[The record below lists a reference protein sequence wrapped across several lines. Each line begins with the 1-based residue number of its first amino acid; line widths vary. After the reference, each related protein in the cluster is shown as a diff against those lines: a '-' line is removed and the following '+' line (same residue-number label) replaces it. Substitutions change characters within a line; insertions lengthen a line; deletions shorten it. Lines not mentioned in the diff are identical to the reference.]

1 VNRYHL
7 MTHKVLVF
15 LLSFLWVFWGYL
27 PDAALGQ
34 PIERVEIPSSPNPV
48 GSGARALGMG
58 SAFIAVADDAT
69 AASWNPGG
77 LIQLE
82 KPEISSVGAFFH
94 RIEDNDFGTNPE
106 ASGRETVTEANLN
119 FLSGAYP
126 FTLFDRNMIV
136 SLNYQRLFDFTRE
149 WNFPLVQSTAGLSL
163 SQDVDYDQSGN
174 LSALGL
180 AYCAQLTPN
189 FSFGFTFNIWQDWLG
204 MNEWKQTTRQ
214 QGAGTFMGNQFIFE
228 SKSQDRFSFR
238 GFNANANLG
247 ILWNITPEFT
257 LGAVV
262 RTPFTADLKHKST
275 FRSSIRFPAAPG
287 SDSTTSTSTT
297 ENEELDFPMSYGIGL
312 AYRFSDRLTVSA
324 DFTRTEWDDFV
335 FKDSQGN
342 KTSAISG
349 RPKNDSDVDPTNT
362 VRLGAEY
369 LFIKPNYVVPLR
381 GGVFYDPAP
390 AEGSPDDFYGFS
402 LGSGFAKGRFIFDIA
417 YQYRFGRDVGGSILQ
432 NLDFSQDVDEHSVY
446 ASFIIHFER

>member
-1 VNRYHL
+1 MNRCL
-7 MTHKVLVF
+7 SAAPMVLVILLTF
-15 LLSFLWVFWGYL
+15 FCLLSSYL
-27 PDAALGQ
+27 ANLAFGQ
-34 PIERVEIPSSPNPV
+34 TIQRIEIPSSPNPV

-58 SAFIAVADDAT
+58 GAFIAVADDAT

-82 KPEISSVGAFFH
+82 KPEVSGVGAFFY

-106 ASGRETVTEANLN
+106 ASGRETVTEINLN
-119 FLSGAYP
+119 YLSGAYP
-126 FTLFDRNMIV
+126 FTLFHRNMIV
-136 SLNYQRLFDFTRE
+136 SLNYQRLFDFTRK

-180 AYCAQLTPN
+180 AYCIQLTPE

-214 QGAGTFMGNQFIFE
+214 QGSGTFTGNQFIFE
-228 SKSQDRFSFR
+228 SRSQDRFSFR
-238 GFNANANLG
+238 GFNANANVG
-247 ILWNITPEFT
+247 ILWNITPKFT

-262 RTPFTADLKHKST
+262 RTPFTADLKHKSS
-275 FRSSIRFPAAPG
+275 FKSSIHFPASPG
-287 SDSTTSTSTT
+287 SDSTIYTSST
-297 ENEELDFPMSYGIGL
+297 ENEELDLPMSYGIGL

-349 RPKNDSDVDPTNT
+349 RPKQDSDVDPTNAF
-362 VRLGAEY
+362 RLGAEY
-369 LFIKPNYVVPLR
+369 LFIKSNYVVPLR

-402 LGSGFAKGRFIFDIA
+402 LGSGFARGPYIFDIA

-432 NLDFSQDVDEHSVY
+432 NLDFSQDVDEHSLF
-446 ASFIIHFER
+446 ASLIIHF

>member
-1 VNRYHL
+1 
-7 MTHKVLVF
+7 
-15 LLSFLWVFWGYL
+15 VFWSYA
-27 PDAALGQ
+27 PVPAFGQ
-34 PIERVEIPSSPNPV
+34 TIQTVEIPSSPNPV

-82 KPEISSVGAFFH
+82 KPEISSVGGFFH

-106 ASGRETVTEANLN
+106 ASGKQTVTEANLN
-119 FLSGAYP
+119 YLSAAYP
-126 FTLFDRNMIV
+126 FTLFNRNMIV

-149 WNFPLVQSTAGLSL
+149 WDFPLAQSTNGLSVN
-163 SQDVDYDQSGN
+163 QDVDYDQSGN

-180 AYCAQLTPN
+180 AYCIQVTPE
-189 FSFGFTFNIWQDWLG
+189 FSFGFTFNIWQDWFG

-214 QGAGTFMGNQFIFE
+214 DGSGTFMGNPFNFE

-238 GFNANANLG
+238 GFNANANVG
-247 ILWNITPEFT
+247 ILWNITPKFT

-262 RTPFTADLKHKST
+262 RTPFTADLKRKST
-275 FRSSIRFPAAPG
+275 FRSSI
-287 SDSTTSTSTT
+287 STTFISST
-297 ENEELDFPMSYGIGL
+297 ENEELDMPMSYGIGM

-324 DFTRTEWDDFV
+324 DVTRTEWDDFI
-335 FKDSQGN
+335 FKDSEGN

-349 RPKNDSDVDPTNT
+349 RPKNDSDVDPTHT

-369 LFIKPNYVVPLR
+369 LFMEPTYVIPLR
-381 GGVFYDPAP
+381 GGIFYDPAP

-402 LGSGFAKGRFIFDIA
+402 LGSGFAKGRFIFDLA
-417 YQYRFGRDVGGSILQ
+417 YQYRFGRDVGGSTLQ
-432 NLDFSQDVDEHSVY
+432 NLDFSQDVDEHSLF
-446 ASFIIHFER
+446 ASLIVHL

>member
-1 VNRYHL
+1 MHRCL
-7 MTHKVLVF
+7 SATPRVF
-15 LLSFLWVFWGYL
+15 TLLLSFLWVFWSYA
-27 PDAALGQ
+27 PVPAFGQ
-34 PIERVEIPSSPNPV
+34 TIQRIEIPSSPNPV

-58 SAFIAVADDAT
+58 GAFIAVADDAT

-82 KPEISSVGAFFH
+82 KTEISSVGGFFH
-94 RIEDNDFGTNPE
+94 RIEDNHFGTNPE
-106 ASGRETVTEANLN
+106 ASGKQTVTEANLN
-119 FLSGAYP
+119 YLSAAYP

-136 SLNYQRLFDFTRE
+136 SLNYQRLFDFTRK
-149 WNFPLVQSTAGLSL
+149 WDFPLVQSTAGLSI

-180 AYCAQLTPN
+180 AYCIQVTPE
-189 FSFGFTFNIWQDWLG
+189 FSFGFTFNIWQDWFG

-214 QGAGTFMGNQFIFE
+214 EGSGTFMGNPFSFE

-238 GFNANANLG
+238 GFNWNANVG
-247 ILWNITPEFT
+247 ILWNITPKFT

-275 FRSSIRFPAAPG
+275 FRSSI
-287 SDSTTSTSTT
+287 STTPISST
-297 ENEELDFPMSYGIGL
+297 ENEELDMPMSYGIGM

-349 RPKNDSDVDPTNT
+349 RPKEDSDVDATNT
-362 VRLGAEY
+362 VRFGAEY
-369 LFIKPNYVVPLR
+369 LLIKPDYVVPLR

-402 LGSGFAKGRFIFDIA
+402 LGSGFARGRYIFDIA

-432 NLDFSQDVDEHSVY
+432 NLDFSQDVDEHSLF
-446 ASFIIHFER
+446 ASLIIHF

>member
-1 VNRYHL
+1 V
-7 MTHKVLVF
+7 
-15 LLSFLWVFWGYL
+15 SFFWAFWGYE
-27 PDAALGQ
+27 PVPAIGQ
-34 PIERVEIPSSPNPV
+34 TIQRIEIPSSPNPV

-82 KPEISSVGAFFH
+82 KPEISSVGALFH

-119 FLSGAYP
+119 YLSGVYP
-126 FTLFDRNMIV
+126 FTLLGRNMVV
-136 SLNYQRLFDFTRE
+136 SLNYQRLFDFSRE
-149 WNFPLVQSTAGLSL
+149 WNFPLVQDSAGLSL

-180 AYCAQLTPN
+180 AYCVQLTQD
-189 FSFGFTFNIWQDWLG
+189 FSFGVTFNIWQDWLG
-204 MNEWKQTTRQ
+204 MNEWKQTTHQ
-214 QGAGTFMGNQFIFE
+214 QGAGTFMGNQFNFE
-228 SKSQDRFSFR
+228 SRSQDRFSFR
-238 GFNANANLG
+238 GFNANANVG
-247 ILWNITPEFT
+247 ILWNITPKFT
-257 LGAVV
+257 VGAVI
-262 RTPFTADLKHKST
+262 RTPFTANLKHKST
-275 FRSSIRFPAAPG
+275 FKSSIRFPASPG
-287 SDSTTSTSTT
+287 SDSTISTSST
-297 ENEELDFPMSYGIGL
+297 ENEELDLPMSYGIGL

-342 KTSAISG
+342 KTSAVSG
-349 RPKNDSDVDPTNT
+349 RPKKDSDVDPTNAF
-362 VRLGAEY
+362 RFGAEY
-369 LFIKPNYVVPLR
+369 LFIKSNYVVPLR

-402 LGSGFAKGRFIFDIA
+402 LGSGFARGRYIFDIA
-417 YQYRFGRDVGGSILQ
+417 YQYRFGRNVGGSILQ
-432 NLDFSQDVDEHSVY
+432 SLDFSQDVDEHSLF
-446 ASFIIHFER
+446 ASLIIHF

>member
-1 VNRYHL
+1 MNRWSTTIY
-7 MTHKVLVF
+7 KVLLAMCLMCAF
-15 LLSFLWVFWGYL
+15 LSYL
-27 PDAALGQ
+27 PESVSGQ
-34 PIERVEIPSSPNPV
+34 TIERIEIPSSPSPV

-82 KPEISSVGAFFH
+82 KPEASSVGAFFH
-94 RIEDNDFGTNPE
+94 RIEDNSFGTNPE

-119 FLSGAYP
+119 FLSGTYP
-126 FTLFDRNMIV
+126 FTLFHRNMVV

-149 WNFPLVQSTAGLSL
+149 WDFPLVQSTAGLSL
-163 SQDVDYDQSGN
+163 NQDVDYDQSGN
-174 LSALGL
+174 FSALGL
-180 AYCAQLTPN
+180 AYCIQLTPE
-189 FSFGFTFNIWQDWLG
+189 FSFGFTFNIWQGWLG

-214 QGAGTFMGNQFIFE
+214 QGSGTFTGNRFVFD

-262 RTPFTADLKHKST
+262 RTPFTADIKHKST

-287 SDSTTSTSTT
+287 SDSTTSISSTK
-297 ENEELDFPMSYGIGL
+297 NEELEFPMSYGLGL
-312 AYRFSDRLTVSA
+312 AYRFSDQLTVSA
-324 DFTRTEWDDFV
+324 DVTRTEWDDFF

-349 RPKNDSDVDPTNT
+349 RPKKDSDVDPTHT
-362 VRLGAEY
+362 VRLGLEY
-369 LFIKPNYVVPLR
+369 LFIKPTYVVPLR

-390 AEGSPDDFYGFS
+390 AEGNPDDYYGFS
-402 LGSGFAKGRFIFDIA
+402 LGSGFAKGRVIFDIA
-417 YQYRFGRDVGGSILQ
+417 YQYRFGRDVGGSLLQ
-432 NLDFSQDVDEHSVY
+432 NLDFSQDVDEHFIF
-446 ASFIIHFER
+446 ASLIFYLQQ

>member
-1 VNRYHL
+1 MNQCLSAAPR
-7 MTHKVLVF
+7 VF
-15 LLSFLWVFWGYL
+15 ILLLSFLWVLWSHS
-27 PDAALGQ
+27 PDAAFGQ
-34 PIERVEIPSSPNPV
+34 PIERIEIPSSPNPV

-106 ASGRETVTEANLN
+106 ASGKETVTETNLN
-119 FLSGAYP
+119 FLSAAYP
-126 FTLFDRNMIV
+126 FTLFNRNMIV

-149 WNFPLVQSTAGLSL
+149 WDFPLTQSTPGLSL
-163 SQDVDYDQSGN
+163 NQDVDYDQSGN
-174 LSALGL
+174 LSALAL
-180 AYCAQLTPN
+180 AYCIQVTPE
-189 FSFGFTFNIWQDWLG
+189 FSFGFTFNIWQDWFS

-214 QGAGTFMGNQFIFE
+214 NGSGTFMGNQFNFE

-238 GFNANANLG
+238 NFNLNANVG
-247 ILWNITPEFT
+247 ILWNITPKFT
-257 LGAVV
+257 LGTVI

-275 FRSSIRFPAAPG
+275 FKSSIQFPTNPG
-287 SDSTTSTSTT
+287 ADSSTSTSSK
-297 ENEELDFPMSYGIGL
+297 ENEELNIPMSYGIGL

-324 DFTRTEWDDFV
+324 DFTRSEWDDFI
-335 FKDSQGN
+335 FKDSEGN

-349 RPKNDSDVDPTNT
+349 RPKNDSDVDPTYT
-362 VRLGAEY
+362 VRFGAEY
-369 LFIKPNYVVPLR
+369 LFVEPTYVIPLR

-417 YQYRFGRDVGGSILQ
+417 YQYRFGRDVGDSILQ
-432 NLDFSQDVDEHSVY
+432 NLDFSQDVDEHSLF
-446 ASFIIHFER
+446 ASLIVHL

>member
-1 VNRYHL
+1 MNRHYP
-7 MTHKVLVF
+7 MAHKVLLL
-15 LLSFLWVFWGYL
+15 LLSFLWVLWSYS
-27 PDAALGQ
+27 PEAAFGQ
-34 PIERVEIPSSPNPV
+34 PVERVEFPSSPNPV

-82 KPEISSVGAFFH
+82 KPEISSVGNFFH

-106 ASGRETVTEANLN
+106 ASGNQTVTEANLN
-119 FLSGAYP
+119 FLSAAYP

-149 WNFPLVQSTAGLSL
+149 WDFPLTQSTAGLSVN
-163 SQDVDYDQSGN
+163 QDVDYDQSGN

-180 AYCAQLTPN
+180 AYSIQVTPE
-189 FSFGFTFNIWQDWLG
+189 FSFGFTFNIWQDWFG

-214 QGAGTFMGNQFIFE
+214 DGSGTFMGNQFNFE

-238 GFNANANLG
+238 GFNWNANVG
-247 ILWNITPEFT
+247 ILWNITPKFT

-275 FRSSIRFPAAPG
+275 FRSSVRFPAAPG
-287 SDSTTSTSTT
+287 PDPPPTSST

-324 DFTRTEWDDFV
+324 DFTRTEWDDFI
-335 FKDSQGN
+335 FKDSEGN

-349 RPKNDSDVDPTNT
+349 RPKNDSDVDPTHT
-362 VRLGAEY
+362 VRVGAEY
-369 LFIKPNYVVPLR
+369 LFIEPKYVIPLR
-381 GGVFYDPAP
+381 CGAFYDPAP
-390 AEGSPDDFYGFS
+390 AEGSPDDFFGFS
-402 LGSGFAKGRFIFDIA
+402 LGSGYARGPLVFDIA
-417 YQYRFGRDVGGSILQ
+417 YQYRFGRNVGESILQ
-432 NLDFSQDVDEHSVY
+432 NLDFSQDVDEHSLY
-446 ASFIIHFER
+446 ASLIVHF

>member
-1 VNRYHL
+1 MNRCL
-7 MTHKVLVF
+7 SAAPRVF
-15 LLSFLWVFWGYL
+15 ILLLSFLWVFWSYA
-27 PDAALGQ
+27 PVPAFGQ
-34 PIERVEIPSSPNPV
+34 TILEIPSSPNPV

-58 SAFIAVADDAT
+58 GAFIAVADDAT

-82 KPEISSVGAFFH
+82 KPEISSVGGFFH

-106 ASGRETVTEANLN
+106 ASGNETVTEANLN
-119 FLSGAYP
+119 YLSAAYP
-126 FTLFDRNMIV
+126 FTLFNRNMIV

-149 WNFPLVQSTAGLSL
+149 WDFPLTQSTNGLSV

-180 AYCAQLTPN
+180 AYCIQVTPE
-189 FSFGFTFNIWQDWLG
+189 FSFGFTFNIWQDWFG

-214 QGAGTFMGNQFIFE
+214 DGSGTFMGNPFNFE

-238 GFNANANLG
+238 GFNANANVG

-262 RTPFTADLKHKST
+262 RTPFTADLKRKST
-275 FRSSIRFPAAPG
+275 FRSSI
-287 SDSTTSTSTT
+287 STTFISST
-297 ENEELDFPMSYGIGL
+297 ENEELDMPMSYGIGM

-324 DFTRTEWDDFV
+324 DVTRTEWDDFV
-335 FKDSQGN
+335 FKDSEGN

-349 RPKNDSDVDPTNT
+349 RPKNDSDVDPTHT

-369 LFIKPNYVVPLR
+369 LFMEPTYVIPLR
-381 GGVFYDPAP
+381 GGIFYDPAP

-402 LGSGFAKGRFIFDIA
+402 LGSGFAKGRFIFDLA
-417 YQYRFGRDVGGSILQ
+417 YQYRFGRDVGGSTLQ
-432 NLDFSQDVDEHSVY
+432 NLDFSQDVDEHSLF
-446 ASFIIHFER
+446 ASLIIHL

>member
-1 VNRYHL
+1 MNGWY
-7 MTHKVLVF
+7 TKAYKVL
-15 LLSFLWVFWGYL
+15 LLIICVSLSHL
-27 PDAALGQ
+27 PKSASGQ
-34 PIERVEIPSSPNPV
+34 PIERIEIPSSPNPV

-119 FLSGAYP
+119 YLSGAYP

-163 SQDVDYDQSGN
+163 SQDVNYDQSGN

-180 AYCAQLTPN
+180 AYCIQLSPE

-214 QGAGTFMGNQFIFE
+214 QGGGTFMGNQFIFE

-238 GFNANANLG
+238 GFNTNFNLG
-247 ILWNITPEFT
+247 ILWNITPKFT

-287 SDSTTSTSTT
+287 SDSTTSTSST
-297 ENEELDFPMSYGIGL
+297 ENEELEFPMSYGIGL

-349 RPKNDSDVDPTNT
+349 RPKKDSDVDPTHT
-362 VRLGAEY
+362 FRLGAEY
-369 LFIKPNYVVPLR
+369 LFIKPDYVVPLR

-402 LGSGFAKGRFIFDIA
+402 LGSGFAKGRLIFDIA
-417 YQYRFGRDVGGSILQ
+417 YQYRFGRDVGGSILE
-432 NLDFSQDVDEHSVY
+432 NLDFSQDVDEHTVY
-446 ASFIIHFER
+446 ASFIIHLER

>member
-1 VNRYHL
+1 MNGWTARY
-7 MTHKVLVF
+7 KVL
-15 LLSFLWVFWGYL
+15 LLMCLICLSLSHL
-27 PDAALGQ
+27 PESAIGQ
-34 PIERVEIPSSPNPV
+34 PIQRIEIPSSPTPV
-48 GSGARALGMG
+48 GSGARSLGMG

-82 KPEISSVGAFFH
+82 TPEISSVGAFFH

-136 SLNYQRLFDFTRE
+136 SLNYQRRFDLTRE
-149 WNFPLVQSTAGLSL
+149 WNFPLVQSSAGLSVN
-163 SQDVDYDQSGN
+163 QDVDYDQSGN

-180 AYCAQLTPN
+180 AYGIQLTPD
-189 FSFGFTFNIWQDWLG
+189 FSFGFTLNFWQNWVG
-204 MNEWKQTTRQ
+204 MNQWKQTTRQ
-214 QGAGTFMGNQFIFE
+214 QGAGTYMGNQFFFE
-228 SKSQDRFSFR
+228 SKSQDRYSFR
-238 GFNANANLG
+238 GFNTNANLG

-262 RTPFTADLKHKST
+262 RTPFTADIKRKST
-275 FRSSIRFPAAPG
+275 FNSSIRFPAAPG
-287 SDSTTSTSTT
+287 SDSTTSISSS
-297 ENEELDFPMSYGIGL
+297 ENVELDFPLSYGMGL

-335 FKDSQGN
+335 FKDSEGN

-349 RPKNDSDVDPTNT
+349 KPKKDSDVDPTNT
-362 VRLGAEY
+362 FRLGAEY
-369 LFIKPNYVVPLR
+369 LFIEPTYVVPLR

-402 LGSGFAKGRFIFDIA
+402 LGSGFAKGRFIFDLA
-417 YQYRFGRDVGGSILQ
+417 YQYRFGRNVGGSILK
-432 NLDFSQDVDEHSVY
+432 NLDFSQDVDEHTVYGSV
-446 ASFIIHFER
+446 IIHLE

>member
-1 VNRYHL
+1 
-7 MTHKVLVF
+7 
-15 LLSFLWVFWGYL
+15 VFWSYA
-27 PDAALGQ
+27 PVPAFGQ
-34 PIERVEIPSSPNPV
+34 TIQRIEIPSSPNPV

-58 SAFIAVADDAT
+58 GAFIAVADDAT

-82 KPEISSVGAFFH
+82 KTEISSVGGFFH
-94 RIEDNDFGTNPE
+94 RIEDNHFGTNPE
-106 ASGRETVTEANLN
+106 ASGKQTVTEANLN
-119 FLSGAYP
+119 YLSAAYP

-136 SLNYQRLFDFTRE
+136 SLNYQRLFDFTRK
-149 WNFPLVQSTAGLSL
+149 WDFPLVQSTAGLSV

-180 AYCAQLTPN
+180 AYCIQVTPE
-189 FSFGFTFNIWQDWLG
+189 FSFGFTFNIWQDWFG

-214 QGAGTFMGNQFIFE
+214 EGSGTFMGNPFNFE

-238 GFNANANLG
+238 GFNWNANVG
-247 ILWNITPEFT
+247 ILWNITPKFT

-275 FRSSIRFPAAPG
+275 FRSSI
-287 SDSTTSTSTT
+287 STTPISST
-297 ENEELDFPMSYGIGL
+297 ENEELDMPMSYGIGM

-349 RPKNDSDVDPTNT
+349 RPKEDSDVDATNT

-369 LFIKPNYVVPLR
+369 LVIKPDYVVPLR

-402 LGSGFAKGRFIFDIA
+402 LGSGFARGRYIFDIA

-432 NLDFSQDVDEHSVY
+432 NLDFSQDVDEHSLF
-446 ASFIIHFER
+446 ASLIIHF

>member
-1 VNRYHL
+1 VNGWSTAKY
-7 MTHKVLVF
+7 KVL
-15 LLSFLWVFWGYL
+15 LLIICVSLCHL
-27 PDAALGQ
+27 PESATGQ
-34 PIERVEIPSSPNPV
+34 PIQRIEIPSSPTPV

-82 KPEISSVGAFFH
+82 KPEVSSVGAFFH

-136 SLNYQRLFDFTRE
+136 SLNYQRRFDLTRE
-149 WNFPLVQSTAGLSL
+149 WDFPLAQSTAGLSVN
-163 SQDVDYDQSGN
+163 QDVDYDQSGN

-180 AYCAQLTPN
+180 AYCVQLTPE
-189 FSFGFTFNIWQDWLG
+189 FSFGFTLNLWQNWLG
-204 MNEWKQTTRQ
+204 MNQWKQTTRQ
-214 QGAGTFMGNQFIFE
+214 DGSGTYMGNPFTFE
-228 SKSQDRFSFR
+228 SKSRDRYSFR

-262 RTPFTADLKHKST
+262 RTPFTADLKRKST
-275 FRSSIRFPAAPG
+275 FDSSIRFPGAPE
-287 SDSTTSTSTT
+287 SDTTTSTSSR
-297 ENEELDFPMSYGIGL
+297 ENVELDFPLSYGIGL
-312 AYRFSDRLTVSA
+312 AYRLSDRLTVSA

-335 FKDSQGN
+335 LKDSEGN

-349 RPKNDSDVDPTNT
+349 KPKKDSDVDPTNT
-362 VRLGAEY
+362 FRLGAEY
-369 LFIKPNYVVPLR
+369 LFIEPTYVVPVR

-390 AEGSPDDFYGFS
+390 AEGSPDDYYGFS
-402 LGSGFAKGRFIFDIA
+402 LGSGFAKGRFIFDLA
-417 YQYRFGRDVGGSILQ
+417 YQYRFGRNVGGSILQ

-446 ASFIIHFER
+446 GSLIVHF

>member
-1 VNRYHL
+1 MNRYL
-7 MTHKVLVF
+7 SAAPMVLVILLTF
-15 LLSFLWVFWGYL
+15 FCLLSSYL
-27 PDAALGQ
+27 ANPAFGQ
-34 PIERVEIPSSPNPV
+34 TIQRIDIPSSPNPV

-58 SAFIAVADDAT
+58 GAFIAVADDAT

-82 KPEISSVGAFFH
+82 KPEVSGVGAFFY

-106 ASGRETVTEANLN
+106 ASGRETVTEINLN
-119 FLSGAYP
+119 YLSGAYP
-126 FTLFDRNMIV
+126 FTLFHRNMIV
-136 SLNYQRLFDFTRE
+136 SLNYQRLFDFTRK

-180 AYCAQLTPN
+180 AYCIQLTPE

-214 QGAGTFMGNQFIFE
+214 QGSGTFTGNQFIFD
-228 SKSQDRFSFR
+228 SRSQDRFSFR
-238 GFNANANLG
+238 GFNANANVG
-247 ILWNITPEFT
+247 ILWNITPKFT

-262 RTPFTADLKHKST
+262 RTPFTADLKHKSS
-275 FRSSIRFPAAPG
+275 FKSSIHFPASPG
-287 SDSTTSTSTT
+287 SDSTIYTSST
-297 ENEELDFPMSYGIGL
+297 ENEELDLPMSYGIGL

-349 RPKNDSDVDPTNT
+349 RPKQDSDVDPTNAF
-362 VRLGAEY
+362 RLGAEY
-369 LFIKPNYVVPLR
+369 LFIKSNYVVPLR

-402 LGSGFAKGRFIFDIA
+402 LGSGFARGPYIFDIA

-432 NLDFSQDVDEHSVY
+432 NLDFSQDVDEHSLF
-446 ASFIIHFER
+446 ASLIIHF

>member
-1 VNRYHL
+1 
-7 MTHKVLVF
+7 
-15 LLSFLWVFWGYL
+15 
-27 PDAALGQ
+27 
-34 PIERVEIPSSPNPV
+34 
-48 GSGARALGMG
+48 
-58 SAFIAVADDAT
+58 
-69 AASWNPGG
+69 
-77 LIQLE
+77 
-82 KPEISSVGAFFH
+82 
-94 RIEDNDFGTNPE
+94 
-106 ASGRETVTEANLN
+106 
-119 FLSGAYP
+119 
-126 FTLFDRNMIV
+126 MIV

-189 FSFGFTFNIWQDWLG
+189 FSFGFTFNLWQDWLG

-287 SDSTTSTSTT
+287 SNSTTSTSST
-297 ENEELDFPMSYGIGL
+297 ENEELVFPMSYGIGL

-446 ASFIIHFER
+446 ASFIIHLER

>member
-1 VNRYHL
+1 MHRCL
-7 MTHKVLVF
+7 SATPRVF
-15 LLSFLWVFWGYL
+15 TLLLSFLWVFWSYA
-27 PDAALGQ
+27 PVPAFGQ
-34 PIERVEIPSSPNPV
+34 TIQRIEIPSSPNPV

-58 SAFIAVADDAT
+58 GAFIAVADDAT

-82 KPEISSVGAFFH
+82 KTEISSVGGFFH
-94 RIEDNDFGTNPE
+94 RIEDNHFGTNPE
-106 ASGRETVTEANLN
+106 ASGKQTVTEANLN
-119 FLSGAYP
+119 YLSAAYP

-136 SLNYQRLFDFTRE
+136 SLNYQRLFDFTRK
-149 WNFPLVQSTAGLSL
+149 WDFPLVQSTAGLSI

-180 AYCAQLTPN
+180 AYCIQVTPE
-189 FSFGFTFNIWQDWLG
+189 FSFGFTFNIWQDWFG

-214 QGAGTFMGNQFIFE
+214 EGSGTFMGNPFSFE

-238 GFNANANLG
+238 GFNWNANVG
-247 ILWNITPEFT
+247 ILWNITPKFT

-275 FRSSIRFPAAPG
+275 FRSSI
-287 SDSTTSTSTT
+287 STTPISST
-297 ENEELDFPMSYGIGL
+297 ENEELDMPMSYGIGM

-349 RPKNDSDVDPTNT
+349 RPKENSDVDATNT
-362 VRLGAEY
+362 VRFGAEY
-369 LFIKPNYVVPLR
+369 LLIKPDYVVPLR

-402 LGSGFAKGRFIFDIA
+402 LGSGFARGRYIFDIA

-432 NLDFSQDVDEHSVY
+432 NLDFSQDVDEHSLF
-446 ASFIIHFER
+446 ASLIIHF